1 MQNHNNRL
9 NNLRKIIKENNL
21 DAMLVTQLD
30 NIFYLSGFSGDAGWL
45 IVSSDETLLA
55 IDFRFIEQ
63 AKIESGSLV
72 KIVHIKGDLESWFP
86 VLLSDHGFKN
96 IGLESGNITFSQF
109 SKIQEITKNHA
120 EKIKLVPQNNL
131 IESLRAIKDEGE
143 LNNIRR
149 AAELADKAI
158 EFARTKLENHFTEL
172 ELSWKIEKFLR
183 ENGSEKMP
191 FDVIVASGPNAA
203 MPHAKNTS
211 KEIKSNEPVLID
223 LGAKING
230 YCSDLSRTLYFGK
243 FDETFTKIY
252 DIVLG
257 AQLTAMSMIESNMSG
272 KQADSFARAVIE
284 QAKYGEYFGHA
295 LGHGVGLAVHENP
308 LLSQRSE
315 DILTDNMV
323 FTIEPGIYLPG
334 WGGVRIEDTVVLE
347 KGRVTSLN
355 KSQKIL
361 NIS

>member
-9 NNLRKIIKENNL
+9 NNLRNKLKDNNL
-21 DAMLVTQLD
+21 DAMLVTRLE
-30 NIFYLSGFSGDAGWL
+30 NIFYLSNFSGDAGWL
-45 IVSSDETLLA
+45 IVSADKTLLA

-63 AKIESGSLV
+63 AKIESGTLV
-72 KIVHIKGDLESWFP
+72 EIVYVKGDLESWFP
-86 VLLSDHGFKN
+86 GLLSDYGFKK
-96 IGLESGNITFSQF
+96 IGFESGNLSFSQF
-109 SKIQEITKNHA
+109 SKIQDITKNQPQ
-120 EKIKLVPQNNL
+120 KIKLIPQTDL
-131 IESLRAIKDEGE
+131 IDSLRAIKDEDE
-143 LNNIRR
+143 LSNIRR
-149 AAELADKAI
+149 ASELADKAVD
-158 EFARTKLENHFTEL
+158 FARTKISNRITEL
-172 ELSWKIEKFLR
+172 ELSWEIEKFLR
-183 ENGSEKMP
+183 NNGSEKIP

-203 MPHAKNTS
+203 MPHAKNTD
-211 KEIKSNEPVLID
+211 KEIKPNEPVLID
-223 LGAKING
+223 LGARVNY
-230 YCSDLSRTLYFGK
+230 YCSDLTRTLYFGK

-257 AQLTAMSMIESNMSG
+257 AQLTAISMIESNITG

-315 DILTDNMV
+315 DILIDNMV